1 MLEGIGE
8 WGYYGGL
15 GSAQPA
21 VGAQQ
26 LDGAEAV
33 RLLASVGYG
42 RVVFTLNA
50 LLAIRLVNHLV
61 DEGRIIIRWLPR
73 NVT

>member
-1 MLEGIGE
+1 MLEDIGE

-21 VGAQQ
+21 VGAQR

-42 RVVFTLNA
+42 A
-50 LLAIRLVNHLV
+50 
-61 DEGRIIIRWLPR
+61 GRIYSQRTPGDPSG
-73 NVT
+73 